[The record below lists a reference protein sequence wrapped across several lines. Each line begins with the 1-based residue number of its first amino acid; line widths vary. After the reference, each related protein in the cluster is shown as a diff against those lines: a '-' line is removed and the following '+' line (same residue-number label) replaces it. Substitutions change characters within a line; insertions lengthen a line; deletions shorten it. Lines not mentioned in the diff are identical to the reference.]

1 MDEPSTVC
9 AVSAHQLR
17 RFSRMDR
24 PLPVLTLAVVVAA
37 CAPSD
42 ERPQASQINN
52 DPQNVVEVVAR
63 GLTLEAPEEIPSGWT
78 TFRFR
83 NESPMIHFALIER
96 VPEGQGI
103 ESQQAEIAP
112 VFQEGMDLLG
122 TGDVDAALEKF
133 GELPGWFGEIVFLG
147 GPGLTSANQTSQATV
162 YLEPGT
168 YLLECYVKTNGVFH
182 SYNPDPS
189 VYGMVHE
196 FQVTAQTVE
205 TAEPTATL
213 WIAVSSSGGIEM
225 TGTPTPGEHTVAVYF
240 ADQTVHENFVGHDV
254 HLVRVTDDL
263 DLVELEQWMDW
274 RQPKGLQTPAPAVFL
289 GGLNE
294 MPAGTTGYFTVT
306 LDEGNYAWVSEV
318 AGSKG
323 KGMLVQFYVGSG
335 AG

>member
-1 MDEPSTVC
+1 
-9 AVSAHQLR
+9 
-17 RFSRMDR
+17 MDR